1 MRTRVVALSMLVVA
15 GIVVAGI
22 VVATRPVHHERQ
34 YPERFGFGR
43 IATAEEIRT
52 ADSDVRPDGR
62 GLPHDSGT
70 VAAGELVY
78 EQRCVRCHGAT
89 GVEGPFNK
97 LVGRMPGDSFNFG
110 RDPKLLPLR
119 TIGSYWPYA
128 TTLYDYVNRAMP
140 FDSPGSLKP
149 HDVYSVVAYLLNRN
163 RIIPANAVMNEHTLP
178 AVAMPSRNRFVP
190 DNRRGGREI
199 R

>member
-1 MRTRVVALSMLVVA
+1 VGLRRAIALAVLVVA
-15 GIVVAGI
+15 GVA
-22 VVATRPVHHERQ
+22 AAARPFRHQQ
-34 YPERFGFGR
+34 YPQRFGFGR
-43 IATAEEIRT
+43 SASPEEIRK
-52 ADSDVRPDGR
+52 ADTDVRPDGH

-70 VAAGELVY
+70 VAAGEVVY
-78 EQRCVRCHGAT
+78 KQRCVACHGVT

-97 LVGRMPGDSFNFG
+97 LVGRMPGDSFNFA

-149 HDVYSVVAYLLNRN
+149 REVYSVVAYLLNRN
-163 RIIPANAVMNEHTLP
+163 GIIPADAVINEHTLP
-178 AVAMPSRNRFVP
+178 AVRMPSRDKFVL